1 MTSFFVAALL
11 SSGTCDSLKIMSN
24 NEVGIL
30 TISASL
36 PILTAICEYDG
47 YATAGPVVE
56 VSKGTLV
63 AVFSRT
69 FKGVFAISGFGC
81 SFCQVV

>member
-1 MTSFFVAALL
+1 M
-11 SSGTCDSLKIMSN
+11 
-24 NEVGIL
+24 GIL

-36 PILTAICEYDG
+36 PILTAICEYNG
-47 YATAGPVVE
+47 FATAGPVVE

-81 SFCQVV
+81 SFCQVVSIVETMNFLPISEALNTDAFFPMV